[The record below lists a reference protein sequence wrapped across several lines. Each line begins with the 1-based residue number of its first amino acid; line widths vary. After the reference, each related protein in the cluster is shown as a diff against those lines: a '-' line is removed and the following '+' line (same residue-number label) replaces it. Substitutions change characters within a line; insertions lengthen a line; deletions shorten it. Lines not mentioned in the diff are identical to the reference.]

1 MISWPTSYFFNTAWI
16 LMMLVNHPM
25 KFKIWVF
32 GCSYGPGFRYAG
44 WGAWNFGKMQIA
56 HSPPAPPHFNQSW
69 PRETSAMSQANVDS
83 EGGSGGEWGR
93 HPHGQMSSSV
103 ISGVIMASLFFQHR
117 ACLIE
122 SGPIWAAEDPD
133 FELNWMIYEHY
144 QESFLNNFRAAC
156 IWRHVDM
163 RRIPSEVEIGKKRR
177 VHTQEFKG

>member
-1 MISWPTSYFFNTAWI
+1 
-16 LMMLVNHPM
+16 MMLVNHPM

-56 HSPPAPPHFNQSW
+56 NSPPAPPISIKVGRGKRALCRR
-69 PRETSAMSQANVDS
+69 PTLILRGVR
-83 EGGSGGEWGR
+83 GGEWGR

-144 QESFLNNFRAAC
+144 QESFLSNFRAVC

-163 RRIPSEVEIGKKRR
+163 RRIHFEVEIGKKRR